1 MDSKKTLFSELHRIV
16 EVRNMSP
23 RTEEAY
29 KKWINKFRFY
39 HNKHPRQMG
48 INEVVEYISYLAT
61 DCKVSASTQ
70 NQALAALKFL
80 YIDMYGK
87 ELPDIDNV
95 ARAKRS
101 NYLPTVLT
109 RNEVQT
115 LLQCVEP
122 EFLLICQILYGCGL
136 RLNEALNL
144 RVKDIDFGNN
154 YIQIFNAKGNKSRM
168 VMLPQSLKQQ
178 LIQHLQKVKAIHD
191 YDLNHGNG
199 RTTMPDALARKYPNA
214 AHSWMWQYIF
224 PAKVFCKNSNGAIYR
239 HHVYDTTVQRAVARA
254 AHKSKINKHIK
265 CHTFRHSF
273 ATHLLQDGY
282 NIREVQNLLG
292 HKDVR
297 TTMIYTHILSKCDV
311 EVVSPLD
318 KMQFAS

>member
-1 MDSKKTLFSELHRIV
+1 MDNKKTLFTELHRIIK
-16 EVRNMSP
+16 VRNMSP

-39 HNKHPRQMG
+39 HQKHPREMG
-48 INEVVEYISYLAT
+48 INEVIEYISYLAT
-61 DCKVSASTQ
+61 KCKVSASTQ

-80 YIDMYGK
+80 YVDMYAK
-87 ELPDIDNV
+87 ELPNIDNIV
-95 ARAKRS
+95 RAKRS

-109 RNEVQT
+109 RQEVQT
-115 LLQCVEP
+115 LLNCVEH
-122 EFLLICQILYGCGL
+122 EFLLICQLLYGCGL
-136 RLNEALNL
+136 RLNEALTL

-168 VMLPQSLKQQ
+168 VMLPQSLKPQ
-178 LIQHLQKVKAIHD
+178 LIHHLQKVKAIHD
-191 YDLNHGNG
+191 YDLSHGNG

-214 AHSWMWQYIF
+214 AHSWMWQYVF
-224 PAKVFCKNSNGAIYR
+224 PSKVHCRDNDGNLYR
-239 HHVYDTTVQRAVARA
+239 HHIYDTTVQRAVARA

-282 NIREVQNLLG
+282 NIREVQKLLG

-297 TTMIYTHILSKCDV
+297 TTMIYTHVLSNCKV